1 MPIKAENCVF
11 DGSEDETVITVGHL
25 FFNHIPETTKARIA
39 VNLIKIWKKQRM
51 TSMEVFCNYNT
62 SCHHAK

>member
-51 TSMEVFCNYNT
+51 TSMEVF
-62 SCHHAK
+62 